1 DEGRFE
7 AMSLKLGKCVGEGG
21 FGAVYIGMWHGQR
34 CAVKR
39 FHLRGQD
46 KLIQQEIAH
55 VRNLRHRH
63 IILFLAT
70 ETYEGSLVMITD
82 FAEGGTLQSAILD
95 RRLGEGWI
103 KKGEIS
109 KEIAKGLAYIHSNK
123 IIHRDLKSGNVLLT
137 RHLEVKLC
145 DFGLAQV
152 KINTASY
159 HTNNQTSAAGTFR
172 WMAPELLTLRPKY
185 SFKSDMYA
193 LGMVMWEMAA
203 DCTVPFEEQG
213 DNSIIADLVR
223 KGEREDIPE
232 ETPADYKSWI
242 ERCWEQDPSK
252 RPEAAEMLDENMDDV
267 GYASGSQASMV
278 SITTSMSNLSTST
291 GRSRAPGSGNSS
303 GGSIKFTS
311 RPGLSARLAAR
322 LSTLEGEY
330 AERVKDMLSLSDD
343 TLYVVPSPIVEE
355 LELMVTP
362 VDQLLDDA
370 KHGDAEAQYK
380 LGRKYLQALGVEPDF
395 EEGTRLLAQAADQG
409 HAEALF
415 RRASA
420 MALRPGTPSDAEI
433 DMIEGWLQR
442 ASDDGHV
449 WANTLL
455 FIEHQ
460 TKKSKDGEMSSEAMK
475 VLEAREI
482 GGDGMASIFIGSK
495 SYGVDFDKAAQ
506 YLERAAMRGYVEGAC
521 LLAAL
526 YIDGRGVATDL
537 DKARKLVSYAA
548 SRWSPSGQFLLGKIF
563 HEGLGVSRDERKAA
577 MLFRRS
583 AAQGDSNSEGA
594 LRDMKM

>member
-1 DEGRFE
+1 EDEDRFE

-34 CAVKR
+34 CAVKK

-55 VRNLRHRH
+55 VKNLRHRH

-95 RRLGEGWI
+95 RRLGEGWV
-103 KKGEIS
+103 KKDEIS

-152 KINTASY
+152 KISTATY

-203 DCTVPFEEQG
+203 DCTVPFQEQG
-213 DNSIIADLVR
+213 DNSIIADLIR

-278 SITTSMSNLSTST
+278 SLTRSMSNLSTST
-291 GRSRAPGSGNSS
+291 GGSRVPSS
-303 GGSIKFTS
+303 GGGRIKFTA
-311 RPGLSARLAAR
+311 RLGLSARLAAR

-330 AERVKDMLSLSDD
+330 AERVKDMLSLFDD
-343 TLYVVPSPIVEE
+343 TMNVIPPPIVEE

-370 KHGDAEAQYK
+370 EDGDAEAQYK

-395 EEGTRLLAQAADQG
+395 EEGTRLLAQTADQG

-415 RRASA
+415 RRALA
-420 MALRPGTPSDAEI
+420 MTLRTTSPSDAVR
-433 DMIEGWLQR
+433 DMVEGWLQR

-455 FIEHQ
+455 FIAHQ

-475 VLEAREI
+475 VLEAREV

-495 SYGVDFDKAAQ
+495 SYGVDFNKAAQ

-526 YIDGRGVATDL
+526 YIDGRGVDNDL
-537 DKARKLVSYAA
+537 DKARKLASHAA
-548 SRWSPSGQFLLGKIF
+548 SRWDPTGQFLLGTMF
-563 HEGLGVSRDERKAA
+563 HEGVGVSRDEHKAA
-577 MLFRRS
+577 LLFRRS
-583 AAQGDSNSEGA
+583 AAQGDSNSEEA

>member
-1 DEGRFE
+1 
-7 AMSLKLGKCVGEGG
+7 MSLKLGKCVGEGG

-34 CAVKR
+34 CAVKK

-55 VRNLRHRH
+55 VKNLRHRH

-95 RRLGEGWI
+95 RRLGDGWV
-103 KKGEIS
+103 KKDEIA

-152 KINTASY
+152 KINTASS
-159 HTNNQTSAAGTFR
+159 HTSNQASAAGTLR

-185 SFKSDMYA
+185 STKSDTYA

-203 DCTVPFEEQG
+203 DCTVPFQEQG

-278 SITTSMSNLSTST
+278 SLTTSMSNLSTST
-291 GRSRAPGSGNSS
+291 ERSRAPGSGSS
-303 GGSIKFTS
+303 SGSIKLTA

-330 AERVKDMLSLSDD
+330 AERVTEMLSLFDG
-343 TLYVVPSPIVEE
+343 TMYVIPSRIVEE

-370 KHGDAEAQYK
+370 KHGDAGAQYK

-415 RRASA
+415 RRALA

-433 DMIEGWLQR
+433 DMVEGWLQR
-442 ASDDGHV
+442 SSDDGHV
-449 WANTLL
+449 LANTLL
-455 FIEHQ
+455 FIARQ
-460 TKKSKDGEMSSEAMK
+460 TKQSKDGEFSAEATK
-475 VLEAREI
+475 VLEAREV
-482 GGDGMASIFIGSK
+482 GGDGIASLFLGFPSFEK
-495 SYGVDFDKAAQ
+495 DDYGKAAHYMQ
-506 YLERAAMRGYVEGAC
+506 RATMRGQVEGEMHRE
-521 LLAAL
+521 
-526 YIDGRGVATDL
+526 GR
-537 DKARKLVSYAA
+537 
-548 SRWSPSGQFLLGKIF
+548 
-563 HEGLGVSRDERKAA
+563 GVSRDELKAA
-577 MLFRRS
+577 TLFRRA
-583 AAQGDSNSEGA
+583 AAQGDSNSKKA
-594 LRDMKM
+594 LRDIKM